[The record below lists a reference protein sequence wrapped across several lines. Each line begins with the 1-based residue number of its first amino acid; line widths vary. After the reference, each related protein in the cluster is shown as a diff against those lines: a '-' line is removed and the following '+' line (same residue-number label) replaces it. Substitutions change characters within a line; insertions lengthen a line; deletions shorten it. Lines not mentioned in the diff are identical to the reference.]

1 MKNNAQYYMAF
12 SHILNVSPLFKTA
25 LLEFFEFDVQRAWR
39 ATKDDLKQFALKHP
53 EISVPRNFLPQRN
66 AIEPEDTYNQAIK
79 SGIKFIT
86 CEDDT
91 YPNLLKQ
98 IPDYPLLLYYKGDL
112 ARINFNSTLAI
123 VGSRR
128 ASESAKLA
136 LSKIITQMKNLP
148 VTIVSGLAYGVDA
161 AAHRGA
167 IENNIT
173 TIGVIASGF
182 DFIYPECNR
191 DLYKKI
197 EETWGVIFSEYPAST
212 VPLPH
217 NFPQRNRIVTG
228 LGQGTLVAE
237 AALKSGALISANLTL
252 EQGRELM
259 CMPGLISNPN
269 TEGIYKL
276 VKQGA
281 PIITSAEDIFE
292 ILGWQFETCDEK
304 INLTGEE
311 KNVFDIISIEPVSFE
326 KIQIKIPDFDIS
338 KLMIILTELELKGLV
353 KQING
358 NYLKV

>member
-1 MKNNAQYYMAF
+1 M
-12 SHILNVSPLFKTA
+12 LNISPLFKTA
-25 LLEFFEFDVQRAWR
+25 LLEFFDFDAHRAWR
-39 ATKDDLKQFALKHP
+39 TTKDDLKQFALQHP
-53 EISVPRNFLPQRN
+53 EIPVPRNFLYQRN
-66 AIEPEDTYNQAIK
+66 SIEPEDAYNDALK

-86 CEDDT
+86 CEDNN

-98 IPDYPLLLYYKGDL
+98 IPDYPLMLYYKGDL
-112 ARINFNSTLAI
+112 ERINFDSTLAI

-128 ASESAKLA
+128 ASENAKLA
-136 LSKIITQMKNLP
+136 LLKIITQMKNLP
-148 VTIVSGLAYGVDA
+148 VTIVSGLAYGIDA

-182 DFIYPECNR
+182 NYIYPTSNR

-197 EETWGVIFSEYPAST
+197 EEKWGVIFSEYPAAT
-212 VPLPH
+212 APLPK

-228 LGQGTLVAE
+228 LSCGTLVAE

-281 PIITSAEDIFE
+281 PIITCADDIFE
-292 ILGWQFETCDEK
+292 ILGWKFEVSEEK

-311 KNVFDIISIEPVSFE
+311 KNVFDIISLEPVSFE
-326 KIQIKIPDFDIS
+326 KIQIKISDLDTS
-338 KLMIILTELELKGLV
+338 KLMIILTGLELKGLV
-353 KQING
+353 KQVNG
-358 NYLKV
+358 NYSRT

>member
-1 MKNNAQYYMAF
+1 M
-12 SHILNVSPLFKTA
+12 LNISPVFKTA
-25 LLEFFEFDVQRAWR
+25 LLEFFDFDAERMWR
-39 ATKDDLKQFALKHP
+39 VTKDDLKQFALQRS
-53 EISVPRNFLPQRN
+53 EISIPRNFLNQRN
-66 AIEPEDTYNQAIK
+66 NMEPEDIYNETIK
-79 SGIKFIT
+79 NGAEFIT
-86 CEDDT
+86 CEDDK

-98 IPDYPLLLYYKGDL
+98 ICDYPLLLYYKGDFE
-112 ARINFNSTLAI
+112 RINFNSTLAI

-128 ASESAKLA
+128 ASENAKTA
-136 LSKIITQMKNLP
+136 LLKIITQMKNLP
-148 VTIVSGLAYGVDA
+148 ITIVSGLAYGIDA

-167 IENNIT
+167 IENNIS

-182 DFIYPECNR
+182 NFMYPESNR

-197 EETWGVIFSEYPAST
+197 EEKHGIIFSEYPSST
-212 VPLPH
+212 APLPQ

-228 LGQGTLVAE
+228 LSYGTLVAE

-259 CMPGLISNPN
+259 CLPGLISNPN

-281 PIITSAEDIFE
+281 PIITCAEDIFE
-292 ILGWQFETCDEK
+292 ILGWEFKTCEEK
-304 INLTGEE
+304 IKLTGEE
-311 KNVFDIISIEPVSFE
+311 KNVFDIISLESLSFE
-326 KIQIKIPDFDIS
+326 KIQMKIPDLDIS
-338 KLMIILTELELKGLV
+338 KLMITLTGLELKGLV